1 MLRYPWSSSVHFR
14 EESNAS
20 LLFVAGLGA
29 LFFVLEYCGNELMAA
44 ASTLAKVVGFFV
56 AYPLAVLVPIAVGW
70 WLIRHDPPHDRRR
83 W

>member
-1 MLRYPWSSSVHFR
+1 MLRYPRSSSVYLR
-14 EESNAS
+14 EEGNTG

-29 LFFVLEYCGNELMAA
+29 LFFVLEYCGNELMAT
-44 ASTLAKVVGFFV
+44 ASTLAKVAGFFV

-70 WLIRHDPPHDRRR
+70 WLIRHDSSRERRR